1 MGTIRLSGVVDHVAG
16 AHRIVVILHGL
27 GGTAER
33 SYCASAASAARA
45 AGLSSLRLN
54 LRGADGSGQ
63 DFYHIGLVDDLA
75 AALAHEEV
83 ARYPQRFALGFSLGG
98 HIALRHVAQ
107 AGEAAGLRAV
117 AAVCPPIDLD
127 ACATHIDTRRSWIY
141 RQHLLAG
148 LKQMYEKVATARGEG
163 AARLAEVGAIRTI
176 RRWDDL
182 VVAPRYGFAD
192 AADYY
197 RQVGV
202 GPHLGGIRVP
212 SLVLASA
219 WDPMIPA
226 RTVRPWLER
235 ASRQVEVRWLDRAGH
250 VGFPSDVIVMREVI
264 EWMNES

>member
-1 MGTIRLSGVVDHVAG
+1 MGTIRLSGVVDHVEG
-16 AHRIVVILHGL
+16 AERIIVILHGL

-33 SYCASAASAARA
+33 SYCAWAASAARA
-45 AGLSSLRLN
+45 AGMSSLRLN

-83 ARYPQRFALGFSLGG
+83 ARYPHRFALGFSLGG
-98 HIALRHVAQ
+98 HIALRHVAH

-127 ACATHIDTRRSWIY
+127 ACVTHIDAPRSWIY
-141 RQHLLAG
+141 RRHLLDG
-148 LKQMYEKVATARGEG
+148 LKRMVEKVLSTRGEG
-163 AARLAEVGAIRTI
+163 RARLAEVRAIRTI

-197 RQVGV
+197 QQVGV
-202 GPHLGGIRVP
+202 GPYLGGVRVP
-212 SLVLASA
+212 SLIMASA
-219 WDPMIPA
+219 WDPMVPA
-226 RTVRPWLER
+226 RTMRPWLER
-235 ASRQVEVRWLDRAGH
+235 ASRRVEVRWLERAGH
-250 VGFPSDVIVMREVI
+250 VGFPSDVAVMREVI
-264 EWMNES
+264 EWMNEI